1 MRYFK
6 VWVTGLLLAAASVFI
21 AAPVLAQEEE
31 TVGRVWFGAG
41 FGPGFP
47 VGEFSDEDEAG
58 ASEGL
63 AYGARSG
70 YQIVRQKVSPMFYA
84 GYWRHGFGTDE
95 AIPAEVDFSL
105 PVDAIEVGTR
115 IIFHPFSSR
124 FRGELSNPDF
134 FLDGSLGFYK
144 QRVEISGEGLD
155 LDLDV
160 NLDRTV
166 GFGVGGGVT
175 LVHRKHW
182 ALDILAKYHRFS
194 SDLPEEGGDDGE
206 RLTTSF
212 FSVNLNISGLVPV
225 MGSSRGGSQ
234 GM

>member
-6 VWVTGLLLAAASVFI
+6 VWITGLLLGAASVFM

-41 FGPGFP
+41 LGPGFP
-47 VGEFSDEDEAG
+47 VGEFNDEDEG
-58 ASEGL
+58 SASEGF

-84 GYWRHGFGTDE
+84 GYWRHGFGVDE
-95 AIPAEVDFSL
+95 ALIDELEEEAGLPVEIDASL

-115 IIFHPFSSR
+115 IIFHPFPSR

-144 QRVEISGEGLD
+144 QRVVVEFSGEGAD
-155 LDLDV
+155 LDIDV
-160 NLDRTV
+160 SLDRTV

-194 SDLPEEGGDDGE
+194 SDPPDEE
-206 RLTTSF
+206 
-212 FSVNLNISGLVPV
+212 SG
-225 MGSSRGGSQ
+225 R
-234 GM
+234 

>member
-6 VWVTGLLLAAASVFI
+6 VWITGLLLGAASVFM

-31 TVGRVWFGAG
+31 TVGKVWFGAG
-41 FGPGFP
+41 FGLGFP
-47 VGEFSDEDEAG
+47 VGEFGDEDEG
-58 ASEGL
+58 NASEGF

-70 YQIVRQKVSPMFYA
+70 YQIVGQKVSPMFYA
-84 GYWRHGFGTDE
+84 GYWRHGFGVDE
-95 AIPAEVDFSL
+95 ASIDESVEASL

-115 IIFHPFSSR
+115 IIFHPFPSR
-124 FRGELSNPDF
+124 FRGELSNKPDF

-144 QRVEISGEGLD
+144 QRLVVEFSGEGAD
-155 LDLDV
+155 LDIDV
-160 NLDRTV
+160 DLDRTV

-182 ALDILAKYHRFS
+182 ALDILAKYHRFT
-194 SDLPEEGGDDGE
+194 SDYEGEE
-206 RLTTSF
+206 LTTSF
-212 FSVNLNISGLVPV
+212 FSVNLTVSGLVPV